1 MKKAT
6 SLLIVFFVLTGCAE
20 TVALLGPAS
29 SLMGGGNIIQS
40 SATSAVD
47 YGIKKKTG
55 KGALGH
61 IIAYAEEKNPDK
73 IKDRCI
79 SFVKKTESEACY
91 IAKKQI
97 STAKNAAVKKI
108 KKVVAPSKNKKIA
121 KPLKIK
127 AVKNIKTEQTSL
139 LQVKVKKNIPVKGNQ
154 LRSVES
160 IIVETALSKKQIS
173 HLRVS
178 IEKRSRIKDLSK

>member
-97 STAKNAAVKKI
+97 ADVKKSASKKI
-108 KKVVAPSKNKKIA
+108 KSIVSLSKFEIDENKMMQ
-121 KPLKIK
+121 
-127 AVKNIKTEQTSL
+127 VKKDQLN
-139 LQVKVKKNIPVKGNQ
+139 LQVKTKKAIQYKS
-154 LRSVES
+154 LESIFVES
-160 IIVETALSKKQIS
+160 AMSKEQIS

-178 IEKRSRIKDLSK
+178 IKKSSKN